1 MKKKRIT
8 GLICLIACMVMI
20 FVFSSQNADISG
32 NLSEGITYK
41 IACLTVK
48 DFETFSFE
56 KQKEIVE
63 GMHFYIRKAAHF
75 SEYALLG
82 VIAFLNSVLYFTKT
96 KTRFFTTLPFCLLYA
111 ATDEMHQLFTDG
123 RCGSPVDVMIDFSG
137 AVTGTIFIFIV
148 FTVVNAVK
156 KKHDRSPA

>member
-1 MKKKRIT
+1 
-8 GLICLIACMVMI
+8 
-20 FVFSSQNADISG
+20 
-32 NLSEGITYK
+32 
-41 IACLTVK
+41 
-48 DFETFSFE
+48 
-56 KQKEIVE
+56 
-63 GMHFYIRKAAHF
+63 MHFYIRKAAHF

-82 VIAFLNSVLYFTKT
+82 IIAFLNSTLYFKKT

-148 FTVVNAVK
+148 LTVVNAVK
-156 KKHDRSPA
+156 KKHDKSPA

>member
-1 MKKKRIT
+1 
-8 GLICLIACMVMI
+8 MVMI

-41 IACLTVK
+41 IASLTVK
-48 DFETFSFE
+48 DFETFSYE

-82 VIAFLNSVLYFTKT
+82 VIAFLNSILYFTKT

-137 AVTGTIFIFIV
+137 AVTGTVFIFIV
-148 FTVVNAVK
+148 MKAAAALSKRKSRT
-156 KKHDRSPA
+156 

>member
-1 MKKKRIT
+1 MI
-8 GLICLIACMVMI
+8 MI

-96 KTRFFTTLPFCLLYA
+96 KTRFFTALPFCLLYA

-137 AVTGTIFIFIV
+137 AVTGTVFIFIV
-148 FTVVNAVK
+148 MKAAAALSKRKSRT
-156 KKHDRSPA
+156 